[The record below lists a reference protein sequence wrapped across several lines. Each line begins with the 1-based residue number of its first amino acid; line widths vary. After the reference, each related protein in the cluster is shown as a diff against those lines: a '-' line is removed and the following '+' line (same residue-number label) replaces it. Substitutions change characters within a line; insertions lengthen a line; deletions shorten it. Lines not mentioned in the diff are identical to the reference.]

1 MQRSDRRGGWC
12 DGHKIFSLSRFFIG
26 KAEQPDSAMHPA
38 AFACRCCACPC
49 MHVPF
54 RYSGGLRCAFIR
66 SCEPI
71 GGGPTCI
78 SVFKRRTR
86 SRVCAFFC
94 RITRARICASFLCRY
109 RVRTCTDIH
118 PDTFPGSSYARER
131 PRARAFAPRGLTY
144 HSMLRD
150 VP

>member
-1 MQRSDRRGGWC
+1 MQRSDRRGGWH
-12 DGHKIFSLSRFFIG
+12 DGHKIFSSSRFFIG
-26 KAEQPDSAMHPA
+26 KVERLDSATHPA
-38 AFACRCCACPC
+38 AFACCCCACPC
-49 MHVPF
+49 THVPF
-54 RYSGGLRCAFIR
+54 RCSGGLRCTFIR
-66 SCEPI
+66 SCEPV

-78 SVFKRRTR
+78 SVFKWRARSCVCTFFRRI
-86 SRVCAFFC
+86 AW
-94 RITRARICASFLCRY
+94 ARICASFLRRY

-131 PRARAFAPRGLTY
+131 PRAHAFAPWGLTY